1 MAPLIMVSCHKEFDV
16 GVLDNEEAEEKTLTI
31 KLWTDK
37 PSTRALDSST
47 PIDDG
52 LQRLDLYIYHEDEPE
67 TDFHVTLTPDP
78 SGVTTYTVKEKKGER
93 IGVLAFGNLD
103 DDTAAHLDGKT
114 LEQLAD
120 EYEAEAKIV
129 WSANNFSPDKIV
141 MVGKNYYDFDEDG
154 AVDVEM
160 KRIMYR
166 IDIGEIAVD
175 PINTDLVGREI
186 YVKNIALTNIG
197 NYFFPLKSESIGHFY
212 TWYLFFGNSYTNMTD
227 AFGGVTSGFKY
238 YQNSCKGWSINGTFS
253 MEEGGDLNGT
263 FPYTINPNYQKDKG
277 VLNITAEG
285 VIKEATHQAYDNSA
299 GEGLIAASGYTSAPQ
314 SLAINK
320 CLYGFIGRGCFTSY
334 DIVSD
339 YSKQNDAPKLVIEL
353 SIDGVSW
360 FYPIQL
366 TYMQPNTVYKIEK
379 ITIKDYGSEYSNFYP
394 QKHVVDVSVSIENWT
409 ELEISN
415 VNLGADTLTGELV
428 DMYDTTE

>member
-1 MAPLIMVSCHKEFDV
+1 MMLMMSSCNKEIGV
-16 GVLDNEEAEEKTLTI
+16 GTLSDNDAEEQYLTI
-31 KLWTDK
+31 KIVSDM
-37 PSTRALDSST
+37 PQTRALSSDT
-47 PIDDG
+47 PITDN
-52 LQRLDLYIYHEDEPE
+52 LKRLDLFIYHDDEPE
-67 TDFHVTLTPDP
+67 TDYHVTLTPDP
-78 SGVTTYTVKEKKGER
+78 SGVTTYTIKEKKDER

-154 AVDVEM
+154 SIEIEM
-160 KRIMYR
+160 RRIMYR
-166 IDIGEIAVD
+166 IDIGQIVID
-175 PINTDLVGREI
+175 PSNPDLIGKEI

-197 NYFFPLKSESIGHFY
+197 NYFFPLKSDSIGHFY
-212 TWYLFFGNSYTNMTD
+212 TWYLFFGSSYTNMTD
-227 AFGGVTSGFKY
+227 AFGGVTEGFKY
-238 YQNSCKGWSINGTFS
+238 YQNSCKGWSLNGTFT
-253 MEEGGDLNGT
+253 MEETGDLNGT

-285 VIKEATHQAYDNSA
+285 IIKEATLQTYDNSA
-299 GEGLIAASGYTSAPQ
+299 GEGLIAVSGYTSAPQ

-339 YSKQNDAPKLVIEL
+339 YSKQNDASKLVIEL

-366 TYMQPNTVYKIEK
+366 TYMQPNTVYKIDK

-394 QKHVVDVSVSIENWT
+394 QKHIVDVSVSVSDWT

-415 VNLGADTLTGELV
+415 INLGADTLTGEHV
-428 DMYDTTE
+428 DMYDTTTE